1 MTEKNYSFFHLTNS
15 VTRTETDPK
24 EAIEFGNILRDI
36 IERFGSV
43 EACKNAAESFNS
55 MLVYMDTHK
64 DDEAI
69 PIVKQLIL
77 NTDEY
82 EKEKK
87 QKEERRE

>member
-43 EACKNAAESFNS
+43 EACKNVAKELNS
-55 MLVYMDTHK
+55 PLDYM
-64 DDEAI
+64 
-69 PIVKQLIL
+69 
-77 NTDEY
+77 Y
-82 EKEKK
+82 E
-87 QKEERRE
+87 Q